1 MSKGQRPMVGARV
14 PHAWKN
20 QIEEIC
26 QETGKC
32 ESEIVQEAISQ
43 YLGRTDPDSVE
54 SMSKRVAALER
65 QVKKLAQLVTS

>member
-1 MSKGQRPMVGARV
+1 MVGARV
-14 PHAWKN
+14 PHGWKN